1 MSATIYREFT
11 LSAPAVW
18 TAVTA
23 FVKANAAAMVS
34 KGKALRIIVT
44 EDDAD
49 RLDEQIAYYFG
60 VVIKTISE
68 QAWVDGRQ
76 FSKDAW
82 HEQLARDFLPPIE
95 IQLPDGEIVIRRQSI
110 ARGKIGVKAMA
121 KFTQDVTVFA
131 ASELGVVFE

>member
-1 MSATIYREFT
+1 MSTTIHREFT
-11 LSAPAVW
+11 LSGPAVW

-23 FVKANAAAMVS
+23 FVKANAQAMIQ
-34 KGKALRIIVT
+34 KGKALRIIIT

-68 QAWVDGRQ
+68 QAWIDGRQ
-76 FSKDAW
+76 FGKEAW

-121 KFTQDVTVFA
+121 KFTQEVTAFA
-131 ASELGVVFE
+131 ATEIGVIFE